1 MPGLDGLRAIAVAA
15 VIAFH
20 LGLSWAPGGLLGVGV
35 FFTLSGYLITDL
47 LLGSWE
53 SSGGLKL
60 RDFWARRAR
69 RLLPALFVMLAVVTV
84 WVAIASPSQLGAL
97 RGDVGAATVYI
108 SNWWLAFQH
117 VSYFARFGPP
127 SPLGHLWSLA
137 VEEQFYLVWPW
148 VLWIGLIWFVRRQRR
163 APKRVPTSVTLA
175 AGNGAHINGNDGTM
189 QSAQVDNAASDDALS
204 ARAQAGRGTT
214 LVEQRPPAVAAARWS
229 DVRFVRR
236 EMWPLAGA
244 TLVLAL
250 LSAIEMA
257 VLYHPSFDPS
267 RIYDGTDTRAFGL
280 LFGAAL
286 AMVWPSRG
294 LRADVSPAARRF
306 IDGMGAVG
314 LLGIALLIWR
324 TNEYSAFMYR
334 GGMVLLS
341 LATVLVVAAVA
352 HPGGR
357 IGRVLG
363 MGPLRW
369 TGVRSYGIYLWH
381 YPVIVLTTATV
392 VAGTN
397 LTRDFFQVAATVIIA
412 DLSWRFIETPV
423 RKGALGRLVAKMRS
437 LQWRFDTLPRPNR
450 IALAC
455 VPVGLLVVTLCF
467 AGVMPSAPSGVLAVA
482 GSSPSPQLVT
492 ATTELVGASAATT
505 TPGSG
510 TSGSGTSG
518 SGTSGSGTSGSGTSG
533 SGTSG
538 SGTSGSGTSGSGTS
552 GSGTSGSGTSGT
564 PTSAGTTTPPSS
576 SAGGKSGGAAGPST
590 HSSNTTVP
598 TAVPPKTPA
607 GVAANTAGSLHTS
620 CTEVAH
626 LGDSTSES
634 LISSEYL
641 PAAAQRL
648 DAQYARVGVA
658 RSLMEIVG
666 ANSIVETLPGDQD
679 GYQIAQGLIAQG
691 YHGCWVIALGT
702 NDTADVYVG
711 SNIGLAARIRR
722 MMSVIGNQPV
732 MWVNVKTLLS
742 SGPYSETDMQQWDN
756 ALLSACT
763 AYPNMRVFNWAAMA
777 QPQWFISDGI
787 HYTSAGSAARS
798 AAIAD
803 ALATAFPTGT
813 PNNLEAKGVKHKAS
827 VSSCVVNG
835 SPSWHLP
842 ALQL

>member
-60 RDFWARRAR
+60 REFWARRAR
-69 RLLPALFVMLAVVTV
+69 RLLPALFVMLAVVTI
-84 WVAIASPSQLGAL
+84 WVAIASPSQLGPL
-97 RGDVGAATVYI
+97 RGDVGAASIYI

-137 VEEQFYLVWPW
+137 VEEQFYLIWPW
-148 VLWIGLIWFVRRQRR
+148 LVWIGLIWLVRRQRR
-163 APKRVPTSVTLA
+163 ARQRAMAAASVAAGTDGGFGGDGSALLSAPTSFGADDGAGSPGA
-175 AGNGAHINGNDGTM
+175 AGT
-189 QSAQVDNAASDDALS
+189 S
-204 ARAQAGRGTT
+204 T
-214 LVEQRPPAVAAARWS
+214 LVANSSAGDAGGWS
-229 DVRFVRR
+229 NVRFVRS

-244 TLVLAL
+244 TVVLAV
-250 LSAIEMA
+250 LSAVEMGL
-257 VLYHPSFDPS
+257 LYHPSFDPS

-306 IDGMGAVG
+306 IDGMGALG
-314 LLGIALLIWR
+314 LLAIALLIWR
-324 TNEYSAFMYR
+324 TNEYSAFLYR

-341 LATVLVVAAVA
+341 LATCLVVAAAA

-363 MGPLRW
+363 VRPLRW

-392 VAGTN
+392 VTHTD
-397 LTRDFFQVAATVIIA
+397 LTRDFFQVAAIVIIA
-412 DLSWRFIETPV
+412 DLSWRFIETPI
-423 RKGALGRLVAKMRS
+423 RKGALGRLVQRLRS
-437 LQWRFDTLPRPNR
+437 IEWNFDTLPRTNR
-450 IALAC
+450 VALAA
-455 VPVGLLVVTLCF
+455 VPTGLLVLTLCF

-482 GSSPSPQLVT
+482 STTPNQQLVT
-492 ATTELVGASAATT
+492 ATTELVGTSTVTT
-505 TPGSG
+505 APRTQTDS
-510 TSGSGTSG
+510 TSGGASPPSST
-518 SGTSGSGTSGSGTSG
+518 T
-533 SGTSG
+533 
-538 SGTSGSGTSGSGTS
+538 
-552 GSGTSGSGTSGT
+552 
-564 PTSAGTTTPPSS
+564 AGTT
-576 SAGGKSGGAAGPST
+576 GGGSTGATGGAVDGKRAGTVGPPT
-590 HSSNTTVP
+590 HSSSTSVP
-598 TAVPPKTPA
+598 TAVPPRTSVS
-607 GVAANTAGSLHTS
+607 GQTASTGSLRTS
-620 CTEVAH
+620 CSQVAH

-634 LISSEYL
+634 LISAEYL
-641 PAAAQRL
+641 PDPAQRL
-648 DAQYARVGVA
+648 GAEYSKVGVS

-666 ANSIVETLPGDQD
+666 ANSIVETLPGDQN
-679 GYQIAQGLIAQG
+679 GYQIAQSLVAQG

-711 SNIGLAARIRR
+711 SNVGLAQRIQR

-732 MWVNVKTLLS
+732 LWVNVKTLLS
-742 SGPYSETDMQQWDN
+742 SGPYSESDMQEWDN
-756 ALLSACT
+756 ALLAACPS
-763 AYPNMRVFNWAAMA
+763 YPNMRVFNWAAMA

-787 HYTSAGSAARS
+787 HYTSAGSAARA

-803 ALATAFPTGT
+803 ALATAFPAGTSTGS
-813 PNNLEAKGVKHKAS
+813 S
-827 VSSCVVNG
+827 VNDVRDRKNTAANCTVNG
-835 SPSWHLP
+835 NASWHLP
-842 ALQL
+842 AFQD

>member
-1 MPGLDGLRAIAVAA
+1 MPEPLGRGQRYMPGLDGLRAIAVAA

-53 SSGGLKL
+53 SSAGLKL
-60 RDFWARRAR
+60 REFWARRAR

-84 WVAIASPSQLGAL
+84 WVAIASPSQLGPL
-97 RGDVGAATVYI
+97 RGDVGAASVYV

-137 VEEQFYLVWPW
+137 VEEQFYLIWPW
-148 VLWIGLIWFVRRQRR
+148 LLWLGLLWLLRRQRIARSR
-163 APKRVPTSVTLA
+163 ATASA
-175 AGNGAHINGNDGTM
+175 AIAEGNGAHPNGTEGSLELT
-189 QSAQVDNAASDDALS
+189 AAEVGASDDVLS
-204 ARAQAGRGTT
+204 SGSTSGTT
-214 LVEQRPPAVAAARWS
+214 LVAQRPRTEAGTGRH

-236 EMWPLAGA
+236 EMWPLAGVTVIVA
-244 TLVLAL
+244 VF
-250 LSAIEMA
+250 SAIEMA

-324 TNEYSAFMYR
+324 TNEYSAFLYR
-334 GGMVLLS
+334 GGMVFLS
-341 LATVLVVAAVA
+341 LATCLVVAAVA

-357 IGRVLG
+357 IGKILG
-363 MGPLRW
+363 VGPLRW

-392 VAGTN
+392 VAGTD
-397 LTRDFFQVAATVIIA
+397 LTRDFFQVAAIVIIA

-437 LQWRFDTLPRPNR
+437 LQWHLDTLPRANR
-450 IALAC
+450 IALAS
-455 VPVGLLVVTLCF
+455 VPAGLLVLTLCF
-467 AGVMPSAPSGVLAVA
+467 FGVMPSAPSGVLAVA
-482 GSSPSPQLVT
+482 SAPPSPQLVT
-492 ATTELVGASAATT
+492 ATTELVGTSTANTTQAPPASAATT
-505 TPGSG
+505 AAHHAGG
-510 TSGSGTSG
+510 NA
-518 SGTSGSGTSGSGTSG
+518 
-533 SGTSG
+533 
-538 SGTSGSGTSGSGTS
+538 
-552 GSGTSGSGTSGT
+552 
-564 PTSAGTTTPPSS
+564 AGTTVGPTTQSSTPS
-576 SAGGKSGGAAGPST
+576 
-590 HSSNTTVP
+590 VP

-607 GVAANTAGSLHTS
+607 GHATTSLDQFRTS
-620 CTEVAH
+620 CGEVAH

-634 LISSEYL
+634 LISSDYL
-641 PAAAQRL
+641 PDPSQRL
-648 DAQYARVGVA
+648 GAQYARVGVS

-691 YHGCWVIALGT
+691 YRGCWVIALGT

-711 SNIGLAARIRR
+711 SNVGLAERIRR
-722 MMSVIGNQPV
+722 MMSVIGNEPV
-732 MWVNVKTLLS
+732 LWVNVKTLLS
-742 SGPYSETDMQQWDN
+742 SGPYSETDMQEWDN
-756 ALLSACT
+756 ALLAACPS
-763 AYPNMRVFNWAAMA
+763 YPNMRIFNWASMA
-777 QPQWFISDGI
+777 EPQWFISDGI
-787 HYTSAGSAARS
+787 HYTSAGSAARA

-803 ALATAFPTGT
+803 ALATAYPAVTRTSAAFSAQAKTG
-813 PNNLEAKGVKHKAS
+813 NHKDPA
-827 VSSCVVNG
+827 SSCVING
-835 SPSWHLP
+835 SAAWHLP
-842 ALQL
+842 AWQY

>member
-1 MPGLDGLRAIAVAA
+1 MPEPLGKGQRYMPGLDGLRAIAVAA

-69 RLLPALFVMLAVVTV
+69 RLLPALFVMLAVVTI
-84 WVAIASPSQLGAL
+84 WVAIASPSQLGPL
-97 RGDVGAATVYI
+97 RGDVGAASVYI

-137 VEEQFYLVWPW
+137 VEEQFYLIWPW
-148 VLWIGLIWFVRRQRR
+148 LLWLGLIWLVRRQR
-163 APKRVPTSVTLA
+163 LA
-175 AGNGAHINGNDGTM
+175 R
-189 QSAQVDNAASDDALS
+189 SRAASRAAIADDSGARLNGQDSSVRAATAELGGAADMLS
-204 ARAQAGRGTT
+204 SGSEGGAT
-214 LVEQRPPAVAAARWS
+214 LVAQSPPTEAGTGRP

-236 EMWPLAGA
+236 EMWPLAGV
-244 TLVLAL
+244 TVILAV
-250 LSAIEMA
+250 LSAIEMG

-306 IDGMGAVG
+306 IDGMGAIG
-314 LLGIALLIWR
+314 LLAIALLIWR
-324 TNEYSAFMYR
+324 TNEYSAFLYR

-341 LATVLVVAAVA
+341 LATCLVVAAVA

-357 IGRVLG
+357 IGNILG
-363 MGPLRW
+363 VGPLRW

-392 VAGTN
+392 VAGTD
-397 LTRDFFQVAATVIIA
+397 LTRDFFQVAAIVIIA

-423 RKGALGRLVAKMRS
+423 RKGALGRLVRKMRS
-437 LQWRFDTLPRPNR
+437 LEWHFDTLPRTNR

-455 VPVGLLVVTLCF
+455 VPAGLLVLTLCF
-467 AGVMPSAPSGVLAVA
+467 VGVMPSAPSGVLAVA
-482 GSSPSPQLVT
+482 SAPPSPQLVT
-492 ATTELVGASAATT
+492 ATTDLVGTSTANTAQSPPTSAATT
-505 TPGSG
+505 PAAHSTGGKTAAAGAVG
-510 TSGSGTSG
+510 TSK
-518 SGTSGSGTSGSGTSG
+518 
-533 SGTSG
+533 
-538 SGTSGSGTSGSGTS
+538 
-552 GSGTSGSGTSGT
+552 
-564 PTSAGTTTPPSS
+564 PSS
-576 SAGGKSGGAAGPST
+576 
-590 HSSNTTVP
+590 TTSVP
-598 TAVPPKTPA
+598 TAVPPRTAA
-607 GVAANTAGSLHTS
+607 GQAATSAGSFRTS
-620 CTEVAH
+620 CSQVAH

-634 LISSEYL
+634 LISSTYL
-641 PAAAQRL
+641 PDPSQRL
-648 DAQYARVGVA
+648 GAQYARVGVS

-679 GYQIAQGLIAQG
+679 GYQIAQSLVAQG
-691 YHGCWVIALGT
+691 YRGCWVIALGT

-711 SNIGLAARIRR
+711 SNVGLAARIRR
-722 MMSVIGNQPV
+722 MMSVIGDQPV
-732 MWVNVKTLLS
+732 LWVNVKTLLS
-742 SGPYSETDMQQWDN
+742 SGPYSETDMQQWDS
-756 ALLSACT
+756 ALLAACSS
-763 AYPNMRVFNWAAMA
+763 YPNMRVFNWAAMA

-803 ALATAFPTGT
+803 ALATAFPAATR
-813 PNNLEAKGVKHKAS
+813 ADAGVSAQANSHNHKAAS
-827 VSSCVVNG
+827 TSCVING
-835 SPSWHLP
+835 SSAWHLP
-842 ALQL
+842 AFQY

>member
-97 RGDVGAATVYI
+97 RGDVGAASIYI

-163 APKRVPTSVTLA
+163 APKRAPTSIAVA

-189 QSAQVDNAASDDALS
+189 QSARVDSAASDEALS
-204 ARAQAGRGTT
+204 AQAQASLGTT
-214 LVEQRPPAVAAARWS
+214 LVEQRPPAVAGAARRS

-244 TLVLAL
+244 TLILAV
-250 LSAIEMA
+250 LSATEMA

-357 IGRVLG
+357 IGKVLG
-363 MGPLRW
+363 IGPLRW

-492 ATTELVGASAATT
+492 ATTELVGTSAATT
-505 TPGSG
+505 TPGEP
-510 TSGSGTSG
+510 TSGAPTSG
-518 SGTSGSGTSGSGTSG
+518 APTSGA
-533 SGTSG
+533 
-538 SGTSGSGTSGSGTS
+538 
-552 GSGTSGSGTSGT
+552 
-564 PTSAGTTTPPSS
+564 PTSAGTTAPPSS
-576 SAGGKSGGAAGPST
+576 SAGGKSGGTIGPST
-590 HSSNTTVP
+590 RSSNTTVP
-598 TAVPPKTPA
+598 TALPPKTPA
-607 GVAANTAGSLHTS
+607 GVAANTAGPLHTS
-620 CTEVAH
+620 CAEDAH

-641 PAAAQRL
+641 PAASQRL
-648 DAQYARVGVA
+648 NAQYSRVGVA

-679 GYQIAQGLIAQG
+679 GYQIAQSLIAQG

-711 SNIGLAARIRR
+711 SNVGLAARIRR

-763 AYPNMRVFNWAAMA
+763 SYPNMRVFNWAAMA

-803 ALATAFPTGT
+803 ALATAFPAGA

-827 VSSCVVNG
+827 ASSCVVNG
-835 SPSWHLP
+835 SASWHLP

>member
-1 MPGLDGLRAIAVAA
+1 VPEPLGRGQRYMPGLDGLRAIAVAA

-97 RGDVGAATVYI
+97 RGDVGAASVYV

-137 VEEQFYLVWPW
+137 VEEQFYLIWPW
-148 VLWIGLIWFVRRQRR
+148 LVWLGLIWLVRRRYRTAKR
-163 APKRVPTSVTLA
+163 AQASAALVEGDGADVL
-175 AGNGAHINGNDGTM
+175 AGNGGAPVAQGEYVASGETL
-189 QSAQVDNAASDDALS
+189 SAQAS
-204 ARAQAGRGTT
+204 QGNT
-214 LVEQRPPAVAAARWS
+214 LVEQRPPAEAVTHQPE
-229 DVRFVRR
+229 VRFVRR

-244 TLVLAL
+244 TLILAV
-250 LSAIEMA
+250 LSAVEMA

-294 LRADVSPAARRF
+294 LRAHVSPAARRF

-314 LLGIALLIWR
+314 LLVIAILIWR
-324 TNEYSAFMYR
+324 TNEYSAFLYR

-341 LATVLVVAAVA
+341 LATCLVVAAVA
-352 HPGGR
+352 HPAGR

-363 MGPLRW
+363 ARPLRW

-392 VAGTN
+392 VTGTD
-397 LTRDFFQVAATVIIA
+397 LTRDFFQVVAIVLIA
-412 DLSWRFIETPV
+412 DLSWRYIETPV
-423 RKGALGRLVAKMRS
+423 RHGALGRLWVKMRS
-437 LQWRFDTLPRPNR
+437 IDWRRFATLPRANR
-450 IALAC
+450 IALTC
-455 VPVGLLVVTLCF
+455 VPVGVLVLTLSL

-482 GSSPSPQLVT
+482 SAPSSPQLVT
-492 ATTELVGASAATT
+492 ATTDLLRASTATTGRGSASGAGTGQGATNQENPAQGASTATT
-505 TPGSG
+505 STATTSPSQQARGTAKGAGG
-510 TSGSGTSG
+510 TS
-518 SGTSGSGTSGSGTSG
+518 
-533 SGTSG
+533 
-538 SGTSGSGTSGSGTS
+538 
-552 GSGTSGSGTSGT
+552 T
-564 PTSAGTTTPPSS
+564 PLSTTPPGTSAPSKASS
-576 SAGGKSGGAAGPST
+576 VVATKGGGG
-590 HSSNTTVP
+590 
-598 TAVPPKTPA
+598 
-607 GVAANTAGSLHTS
+607 LRTS
-620 CTEVAH
+620 CSEVAH

-634 LISSEYL
+634 LISPEYL
-641 PAAAQRL
+641 PDPSQRL
-648 DAQYARVGVA
+648 GAEYARVGVS

-666 ANSIVETLPGDQD
+666 ANSIVETLPGDED
-679 GYQIAQGLIAQG
+679 GYQIAQSLVAQG
-691 YHGCWVIALGT
+691 YRGCWVIALGT

-711 SNIGLAARIRR
+711 SRVGLAARIKR
-722 MMSVIGNQPV
+722 MMSVIGNEPV
-732 MWVNVKTLLS
+732 LWVNVKSLLS
-742 SGPYSETDMQQWDN
+742 SGPYSESDMQNWDN
-756 ALLSACT
+756 ALLAACSS
-763 AYPNMRVFNWAAMA
+763 YPNMRVFNWAGMA
-777 QPQWFISDGI
+777 QPGWFISDGI
-787 HYTSAGSAARS
+787 HYTSAGSAARA

-803 ALATAFPTGT
+803 ALATAFPAVTST
-813 PNNLEAKGVKHKAS
+813 SASANSHAKNHNHKNTAA
-827 VSSCVVNG
+827 SCVVNG

-842 ALQL
+842 AFQY